1 MPLIK
6 ADSAPLK
13 VQPFSL
19 ADVEKQAEEILDRA
33 KRHADRLEA
42 AAQEHAKKILK
53 DAQAAGLRGGWK
65 EGYNKGYQDGSK
77 LGKAQAL
84 AEHQAEFAATIA
96 ALKAAAE
103 NLNRSRIELE
113 SAA

>member
-19 ADVEKQAEEILDRA
+19 ADVEKQAEEILERA
-33 KRHADRLEA
+33 KKHADRLEA

-53 DAQAAGLRGGWK
+53 EAQTAGLRGGWK
-65 EGYNKGYQDGSK
+65 EGYNKGHEDGSK
-77 LGKAQAL
+77 AGKDQAL
-84 AEHQAEFAATIA
+84 AENKAEFSTTIA
-96 ALKAAAE
+96 ALKAAVE
-103 NLNRSRIELE
+103 
-113 SAA
+113 